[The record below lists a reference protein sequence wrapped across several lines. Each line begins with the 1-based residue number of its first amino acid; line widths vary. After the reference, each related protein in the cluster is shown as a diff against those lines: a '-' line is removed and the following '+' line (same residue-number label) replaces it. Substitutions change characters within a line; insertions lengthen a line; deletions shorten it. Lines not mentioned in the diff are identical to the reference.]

1 MLSIIGIVMLVSIVA
16 LMMSRYFS
24 PFVVL
29 CTIPIV
35 AALVAGFDLSQITEY
50 YKAGVAK
57 VFEIAIMFIFA
68 IIFFGIMNDIGLFN
82 PLISK
87 VLKLTKSNRIAITCG
102 TVLIAAVVHLDGSGA
117 ATFLITIPALLPLYR
132 RLNMNPYLLLTLI
145 AISASIV
152 NLIPWAGPTG
162 RAAIVLGMQ
171 PTDVWKPLIPIQLIG
186 IFFMV
191 VIAYI
196 FGLREQRR
204 AALNPPLHE
213 AYASETGITAKS
225 IIPNINGM
233 KAPLWINF
241 TLTVI
246 VISSLFFDVVP
257 SSLVF
262 MIGTSIALILNYPAK
277 KMQLDVLQ
285 KHAPASLLM
294 AIIIVSAGVLLGVL
308 NGTGMLEAMSHDLL
322 TILPDSA
329 IPHLHLIIG
338 FLGLPLELI
347 LSTDAT
353 YFALFPVILEVTTQ
367 YGVDPLTAMHVMM
380 VGNIVGTFISPLSP
394 ALWLAL
400 GLTGLDLG
408 KYLKYAFFYTWA
420 FSIILIAMLYIFNIV

>member
-1 MLSIIGIVMLVSIVA
+1 
-16 LMMSRYFS
+16 
-24 PFVVL
+24 
-29 CTIPIV
+29 
-35 AALVAGFDLSQITEY
+35 
-50 YKAGVAK
+50 
-57 VFEIAIMFIFA
+57 
-68 IIFFGIMNDIGLFN
+68 
-82 PLISK
+82 
-87 VLKLTKSNRIAITCG
+87 
-102 TVLIAAVVHLDGSGA
+102 
-117 ATFLITIPALLPLYR
+117 
-132 RLNMNPYLLLTLI
+132 
-145 AISASIV
+145 
-152 NLIPWAGPTG
+152 
-162 RAAIVLGMQ
+162 
-171 PTDVWKPLIPIQLIG
+171 
-186 IFFMV
+186 
-191 VIAYI
+191 
-196 FGLREQRR
+196 EQRR

-380 VGNIVGTFISPLSP
+380 VG
-394 ALWLAL
+394 
-400 GLTGLDLG
+400 
-408 KYLKYAFFYTWA
+408 
-420 FSIILIAMLYIFNIV
+420 